1 MRIYIAVSI
10 LFSLI
15 VLSGIN
21 GKVCA
26 EPLSGEQKENLLS
39 QLKEIEAVVDGKRVN
54 LRSSAVQTFLA
65 ASRSDEAVYEFYL
78 SCHKK
83 LRFDA
88 RDARFTEFR
97 DWRDKNENRIKTKSN
112 LIAMRLQL
120 QYLVLT
126 LRIAEGVERESIIP
140 ELEAFV
146 ANTVSHV
153 EDLGN
158 DGMRT
163 LRSSIKG
170 TIFAQAYDLDQSLD
184 VENWNYSPGEFFK
197 CYDETVLPFFRTS
210 QPEELSN
217 AWDRRINLEKQ
228 LTELTRSDNPIAM
241 EAFSTERLPRLYW
254 AKAKDIFLS
263 ASQQYGGAAMLNIIR
278 TYTDHPDTSN
288 WIDELRSL
296 LDGGE

>member
-1 MRIYIAVSI
+1 MRIYITYS
-10 LFSLI
+10 FLI
-15 VLSGIN
+15 PLIALAGLN
-21 GKVCA
+21 GRICA

-54 LRSSAVQTFLA
+54 LRSGAVQTFLA
-65 ASRSDEAVYEFYL
+65 ASRSDEAAYEFYL
-78 SCHKK
+78 NCHKK

-126 LRIAEGVERESIIP
+126 LRIAEGVERQAIIP

-153 EDLGN
+153 EDLGT
-158 DGMRT
+158 DGLRT

-170 TIFAQAYDLDQSLD
+170 TIFAQAYDLDQSLE
-184 VENWNYSPGEFFK
+184 VENWNYSPGDFFK
-197 CYDETVLPFFRTS
+197 CYDETVLPFFRTA
-210 QPEELSN
+210 QPEELAN

-241 EAFSTERLPRLYW
+241 EAFSSEKLPRLYW
-254 AKAKDIFLS
+254 AKARDVFLN
-263 ASQQYGGAAMLNIIR
+263 ASQQYGAAAMLNIIR
-278 TYTDHPDTSN
+278 TYTEHPDTSN
-288 WIDELRSL
+288 WIDDLRDL
-296 LDGGE
+296 LGGEE